1 MKLNKVFIWLLV
13 KVMRVLESIVL
24 FFVGIFIISLLQ
36 DLSVGIE
43 SYLVVIAKL
52 VILAILLIIRKPLVI
67 IQEKVTQRK
76 DQI

>member
-1 MKLNKVFIWLLV
+1 
-13 KVMRVLESIVL
+13 MRVLESIVL